1 MINGSV
7 TKSVGQNV
15 SDCKREDIRVNESVS
30 KQRSEHVQQ
39 LVKAYRQIF
48 AECKKKTKK
57 QKDMHEQTHRDE
69 QVESQSKPGLCRV
82 TDPRCPLLHYVLA
95 EGCSLCM
102 GVNKG

>member
-48 AECKKKTKK
+48 AECKKKKK
-57 QKDMHEQTHRDE
+57 TERHARTNTQRRA
-69 QVESQSKPGLCRV
+69 SRKP
-82 TDPRCPLLHYVLA
+82 
-95 EGCSLCM
+95 E
-102 GVNKG
+102 